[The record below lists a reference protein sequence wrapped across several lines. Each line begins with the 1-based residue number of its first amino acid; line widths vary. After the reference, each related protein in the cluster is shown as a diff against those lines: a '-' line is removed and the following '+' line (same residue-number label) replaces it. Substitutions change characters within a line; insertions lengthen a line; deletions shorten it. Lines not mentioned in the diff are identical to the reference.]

1 MALRAY
7 WKGYLKLSLVS
18 CPIALYP
25 ASTSS
30 ERVALRTINKTTGNR
45 LKQQMIDAG
54 TGEPVDAED
63 RGKGYEIGKERYLL
77 VEDGE
82 LESIA
87 IESTHTIDIESFV
100 PRAEIDE
107 RYLDSPYYIAPTDT
121 VGQEAFA
128 VIREAMRAKKM
139 VGLGKVVLYRRER
152 LLMLEPLDKGLM
164 ATTLRYA
171 YEVRDQSPYFEDIP
185 DLNLPTEMRELAV
198 HILDKKTGHFDP
210 SKFEDRY
217 ENALVEM
224 LQQKQAGAPTKAAK
238 PVAEPGRVINLMDAL
253 RRSVGAERPASP
265 ERGRK
270 AAPAKATKAAPG
282 GKRRLKRAG

>member
-54 TGEPVDAED
+54 TGEPVDQED

-77 VEDGE
+77 VEDEE
-82 LESIA
+82 LESIS
-87 IESTHTIDIESFV
+87 IESTHTIDIDSFV

-185 DLNLPTEMRELAV
+185 DLNLPAEMRELAV

-224 LQQKQAGAPTKAAK
+224 LQQKQAGAPTPAAK
-238 PVAEPGRVINLMDAL
+238 PAAEPGRVINLMDAL
-253 RRSVGAERPASP
+253 RRSVGTERASTP
-265 ERGRK
+265 SRERKTRT
-270 AAPAKATKAAPG
+270 PAKSAPG

>member
-1 MALRAY
+1 
-7 WKGYLKLSLVS
+7 
-18 CPIALYP
+18 
-25 ASTSS
+25 
-30 ERVALRTINKTTGNR
+30 
-45 LKQQMIDAG
+45 
-54 TGEPVDAED
+54 VDQED

-77 VEDGE
+77 VEDDE
-82 LESIA
+82 LESIS

-139 VGLGKVVLYRRER
+139 VGLAKVVLYRRER
-152 LLMLEPLDKGLM
+152 LLMLEPLDKGLL

-171 YEVRDQSPYFEDIP
+171 YEVRDQTPYFEDIP
-185 DLNLPTEMRELAV
+185 DLKLPDEMRELAV
-198 HILDKKTGHFDP
+198 HILDKKAGHFDP

-217 ENALVEM
+217 ENALIEM
-224 LQQKQAGAPTKAAK
+224 LKQKQAGAPAPAAK
-238 PVAEPGRVINLMDAL
+238 PAAEPARVINLMDAL
-253 RRSVGAERPASP
+253 RRSVGAERAAAPA
-265 ERGRK
+265 RGRK
-270 AAPAKATKAAPG
+270 AAPAKQAKAAPG